1 MQRSGTLKYA
11 IFFDLRGKNY
21 LGNSDL
27 GRLLHE
33 LPLLQFGTSCNIL
46 LTKMAN
52 RCRAVKSNHS
62 GKPLGLRMEFWV
74 IT

>member
-1 MQRSGTLKYA
+1 MQRSGTLKHA

-27 GRLLHE
+27 GHLIHE
-33 LPLLQFGTSCNIL
+33 LPLSQFGTSCNIL

-52 RCRAVKSNHS
+52 
-62 GKPLGLRMEFWV
+62 
-74 IT
+74 